1 MAKFHFCT
9 QLTTTPDKEIYVS
22 DLPIEGDFVYQGRT
36 PIRLTEKIGDGGE
49 GTVYKTNKSDNIV
62 AKIYSNKK
70 MTSHKQSKIE
80 KIIAAGL
87 SIDGVCFPM
96 KHLYN
101 SKGVFVGYLMPKA
114 EA

>member
-22 DLPIEGDFVYQGRT
+22 DLPIDGDFVYQGRI

-49 GTVYKTNKSDNIV
+49 GTVYKTDKNDNSV
-62 AKIYSNKK
+62 AKIYFNKK
-70 MTSHKQSKIE
+70 LTIHKQSKVE

-87 SIDGVCFPM
+87 SIEGVCFPM
-96 KHLYN
+96 
-101 SKGVFVGYLMPKA
+101 
-114 EA
+114 